1 MALALRPGYR
11 ALLQAF
17 GTTVAFGML
26 LQPAIAEEQVQKIQV
41 TGSAIKR
48 IASEGALPVQSI
60 SASEIKK
67 TGATNVAELLQ
78 NLPAMQGFT
87 NAAANVGSG
96 NVGYSSASL
105 HNLGDSRTLVLLN
118 GKRLATF
125 AGQTFIGGSSGV
137 NLNSIPIAAVERVE
151 VLTDGASAIY
161 GTDAV
166 AGVVNFILKSNYQ
179 GLDASISYNAP
190 EAGGAE
196 EKRISVSGG
205 FGDIEQDRFNVLLT
219 YSHTEN
225 DPLAAADRKKFAVPP
240 SQGYYNFTGT
250 DGQIY
255 RLRPSSGRGNP
266 ANATITWYNASAA
279 PDDQYIVQS
288 FNPSVMA
295 GNPCPA
301 KHVRSGNTCRYI
313 YPYDLE
319 IYPEQKQDAFTGSVQ
334 FKLSENHTLFA
345 DMLYSKHTM
354 TSNIAP
360 PPGEVPLTVGD
371 SLWTTYIQPYLR
383 TVPAGYDIVDA
394 VAPWRISDAG
404 PRRTKGTTEAI
415 HFSGGSKG
423 VIAGWDYS
431 AAFTHSEN
439 KWQEELLSGY
449 LYNDDLNAL
458 ISSGALN
465 PFGPAGSN
473 TAALQSALA
482 SGVWKKGTAVLD
494 AVELR
499 GSKEIAQLPA
509 GGLMFGA
516 GLDWKR
522 EADKYEPN
530 GLAQGTLRGGQFPDF
545 ATDVP
550 FDVSRDSYGLF
561 GELIAPVVKNLEVSG
576 ALRYDNY
583 SDVGGTTNYKVGA
596 RWQALNNLLFRTSFN
611 TGFRAPR
618 PAQTQNI
625 TQLYGVTAN
634 PYDCPY
640 TDARAVYCKPP
651 GTQYP
656 LYTGGSSE
664 LKPEESKQFSFGVR
678 FEPTSWSSV
687 GADYWN
693 VSIKNTFGTISEE
706 EVAADFEGAW
716 GTSVRSDLYTDPQ
729 TGKPILAWYT
739 PLKNLGERKAQGVDY
754 DVTLGS
760 RYSFGRILS
769 SFKGTWMLSDKQ
781 QTEIGGEYYQIV
793 GIYSNILRQVALR
806 HQFQWANTLSMADWD
821 HRLTMNYKHGYYES
835 RDGAV
840 TGDVILPTGC
850 DTPDSPFC
858 KATYKV
864 KEYVT
869 FDWQT
874 TYRTP
879 VKGLDVTGGILNIF
893 DANPPFSLN
902 AGTGQAVGYNPQV
915 ADPRGRTYYLQAG
928 YKFK

>member
-60 SASEIKK
+60 SAAEIKK
-67 TGATNVAELLQ
+67 TGATNVAELIQ
-78 NLPAMQGFT
+78 NLPAMQGFS
-87 NAAANVGSG
+87 NAASNVGAGS
-96 NVGYSSASL
+96 VGYSSASV

-118 GKRLATF
+118 GKRLATY

-137 NLNSIPIAAVERVE
+137 NLNTIPIAAVERVE

-179 GLDASISYNAP
+179 GLDASVSYNAP

-225 DPLAAADRKKFAVPP
+225 DPLAAADRTKFAVPP
-240 SQGYYNFTGT
+240 SQGYYKFTGT
-250 DGQIY
+250 DGNIY
-255 RLRPSSGRGNP
+255 RLRPSSSRGNP
-266 ANATITWYNASAA
+266 ANVNITWENPSLAIDD
-279 PDDQYIVQS
+279 PDRYAFAG
-288 FNPSVMA
+288 FNPNKYA
-295 GNPCPA
+295 GASCPA
-301 KHVRSGNTCRYI
+301 KHVASGNNCRYI

-334 FKLSENHTLFA
+334 FKVNENHTLFA
-345 DMLYSKHTM
+345 DVLYSKHTM
-354 TSNIAP
+354 ISNIAP
-360 PPGEVPLTVGD
+360 PPGEVPIAVG
-371 SLWTTYIQPYLR
+371 SAAWNTYIQPYIADFD
-383 TVPAGYDIVDA
+383 PGAGYNIIDVS
-394 VAPWRISDAG
+394 APWRISDAG

-431 AAFTHSEN
+431 AAYTHSEN

-458 ISSGALN
+458 VASGALN
-465 PFGPAGSN
+465 PFGPPGSN
-473 TAALQSALA
+473 KAALQSALA
-482 SGVWKKGTAVLD
+482 QGVWKKGTAVLD

-509 GGLMFGA
+509 GGLMLGA

-530 GLAQGTLRGGQFPDF
+530 GLAQGTERGGQFPDF

-640 TDARAVYCKPP
+640 ADARSVYCKPP

-664 LKPEESKQFSFGVR
+664 LKPEESKQFSFGIR
-678 FEPTSWSSV
+678 FEPTSWASV

-693 VSIKNTFGTISEE
+693 VTIKNTFGTLAEQ
-706 EVAADFEGAW
+706 EVAADFDAAW
-716 GTSVRSDLYTDPQ
+716 ANGSVRSDLYVDPQ
-729 TGKPILAWYT
+729 TGKPILAFYT

-754 DVTLGS
+754 DITLGS
-760 RYSFGRILS
+760 RYSFGRVLS

-781 QTEIGGEYYQIV
+781 QTEIGGEYYQTV
-793 GIYSNILRQVALR
+793 GIYSNILGSVALR

-835 RDGAV
+835 RDGES
-840 TGDVILPTGC
+840 TGDVFTN
-850 DTPDSPFC
+850 SPVALV

-879 VKGLDVTGGILNIF
+879 VKGLDVTGGILNMF

-902 AGTGQAVGYNPQV
+902 AGLGQAVGYNPQV